1 MISSIDY
8 KLYKGDIMNYKYL
21 IIGTIY
27 LFILL
32 YQYKKYRDKALIS
45 NFLLASVTILLH
57 FEQIGINI
65 RPICFLLL
73 TISSF
78 YSLKYINRGK
88 LYLINLLVIFSVEMS
103 FIKDINPQICSVIC
117 YLICL
122 FQIYYLFTI
131 KKKVKDNK

>member
-1 MISSIDY
+1 
-8 KLYKGDIMNYKYL
+8 MNYKYL

-45 NFLLASVTILLH
+45 NFLLAGVAILLH

-65 RPICFLLL
+65 RTICFLLL
-73 TISSF
+73 TIASF
-78 YSLKYINRGK
+78 YSLKYINRGN
-88 LYLINLLVIFSVEMS
+88 LYLINFLIIFSVEFS
-103 FIKDINPQICSVIC
+103 FVKDINSQFLSIIC

-122 FQIYYLFTI
+122 LQIYYFLMI
-131 KKKVKDNK
+131 KKKVKNNK

>member
-73 TISSF
+73 TIASF
-78 YSLKYINRGK
+78 YSLKYINRGN
-88 LYLINLLVIFSVEMS
+88 LYLINFLIIFSVEFS
-103 FIKDINPQICSVIC
+103 FVKDINSQFLSIIC

-122 FQIYYLFTI
+122 LQIYYFLMI
-131 KKKVKDNK
+131 KKKVKNNK